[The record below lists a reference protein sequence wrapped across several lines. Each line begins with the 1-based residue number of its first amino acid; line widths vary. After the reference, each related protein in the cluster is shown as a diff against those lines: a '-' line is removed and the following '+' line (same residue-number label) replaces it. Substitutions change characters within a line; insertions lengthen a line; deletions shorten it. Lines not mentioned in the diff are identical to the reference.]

1 MPATGRRRPE
11 YVLGAGDVQAA
22 EDPILGGANILV
34 ADDEPNI
41 RATISDVLRK
51 YGAKV
56 TVASNGAEAITISE
70 QQRFDL
76 VLSDIKMPDRTG
88 YDVFE
93 SVRHSAPNCPVILM
107 TGSATTQTTRSF
119 APARKAFKPFSLS
132 HLKVDTLLTEV
143 RKALQLQQPAQ

>member
-1 MPATGRRRPE
+1 MLQQAADGPNT
-11 YVLGAGDVQAA
+11 VLGAGDVQAA

-88 YDVFE
+88 YDV
-93 SVRHSAPNCPVILM
+93 VRI
-107 TGSATTQTTRSF
+107 RS
-119 APARKAFKPFSLS
+119 PTARR
-132 HLKVDTLLTEV
+132 TV
-143 RKALQLQQPAQ
+143 R